1 MLDTSNNVMIECTR
15 FIPTVQSGTS
25 EIGTL
30 HKGRYGIGIGLGGD
44 CRVFDAP
51 ILDVVGVDSKKLV
64 PDLLDSARHLKHF
77 AAREGLYIPLRI
89 VKRFVYRQVRGIDPS
104 WHRLGKS

>member
-1 MLDTSNNVMIECTR
+1 MLDTSNDVMLECTR
-15 FIPTVQSGTS
+15 FVPTVQSGTS

-30 HKGRYGIGIGLGGD
+30 YKGSHVIGISLG
-44 CRVFDAP
+44 CKSRVFDAP

-64 PDLLDSARHLKHF
+64 PDLLDSTRHLKHF

-89 VKRFVYRQVRGIDPS
+89 VERFVRWQIRGIDPS
-104 WHRLGKS
+104 WHRLGEG